1 MLCPNCKKEN
11 ADNFRYC
18 QFCGAPISASLIMK
32 AKELDAEIL
41 PPSTVSSPE
50 SLDAWL
56 ADNDIEK
63 ASLSMPE
70 QNAPLSEISLSP
82 LDERQIS
89 NEIGRKR
96 VSTEDLPLL
105 DESNATFIPVDVFVT
120 SQKKETDEG
129 TKKEEGTKKTA
140 RRFCAQ
146 CGAVIQDGHRFC
158 GSCGAK
164 YEENGESSADFSRDN
179 LDVSGPRRSVERLSF
194 VKSRSYDVDI
204 STRTVSWVLF
214 HINDDGTLGERIPLN
229 DGDNIVGHS
238 SSRLL
243 SSDRYVSPK
252 HLRLKCSESGVLVE
266 DNDSLNGVFY
276 RLSDESMDLYDGD
289 IFRIGEELLCLS
301 LGNSSQPLLSNQTSE
316 TTELLGGEES
326 DGWGYLRVIMGAYSE
341 GSVYRLSQPSVSLGR
356 THANILFSKD
366 GFVSG
371 THASLQPAGDHA
383 ILTDLNS
390 SNGTFVRLKKP
401 INVSSSAYIL
411 IGNQLLLI
419 KQTY

>member
-18 QFCGAPISASLIMK
+18 QFCGSPISASLVMK
-32 AKELDAEIL
+32 AKELDADIL
-41 PPSTVSSPE
+41 PPSAVSAPA

-63 ASLSMPE
+63 ASLSMPAH
-70 QNAPLSEISLSP
+70 NAPLSEISLSP
-82 LDERQIS
+82 LDERQMLK
-89 NEIGRKR
+89 ETGRKR
-96 VSTEDLPLL
+96 ISTEDLPLL
-105 DESNATFIPVDVFVT
+105 DESNATFIPVDVLVSPST
-120 SQKKETDEG
+120 TETTEG
-129 TKKEEGTKKTA
+129 VRKTA
-140 RRFCAQ
+140 KRFCAQ
-146 CGAVIQDGHRFC
+146 CGATIQDGHRFC

-164 YEENGESSADFSRDN
+164 YDENGDSSADSNRDN
-179 LDVSGPRRSVERLSF
+179 QEISGPRRSVERLSF
-194 VKSRSYDVDI
+194 VKSRSYDSDGLAK
-204 STRTVSWVLF
+204 TATWVLF

-229 DGDNIVGHS
+229 DGENIIGHS

-252 HLRLKCSESGVLVE
+252 HLRLNCSESGVLVE

-276 RLSDESMDLYDGD
+276 RLSDDSTDLFDGD

-301 LGNSSQPLLSNQTSE
+301 MGNSSQALLSNRTAE

-341 GSVYRLSQPSVSLGR
+341 GSVFRLSQPSVSLGR

-401 INVSSSAYIL
+401 MTVPTSAYIL